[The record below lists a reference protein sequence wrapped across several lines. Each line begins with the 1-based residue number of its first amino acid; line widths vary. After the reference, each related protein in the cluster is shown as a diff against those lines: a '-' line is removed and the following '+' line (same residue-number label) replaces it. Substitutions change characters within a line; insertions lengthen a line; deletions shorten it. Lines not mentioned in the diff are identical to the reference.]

1 MIQTHS
7 RILFIGGIEDKP
19 YLPRL
24 KSCVG
29 TASVSL
35 LLQTPTTFTE
45 VALICKAKQCTAIV
59 STSQSL
65 LQKLIDSQVTRSRK
79 HPSIDNYAG
88 SLFTLPNST
97 LECLFI
103 PPLEQL
109 VTVSHG
115 IFLTR
120 RYISK
125 LTSPNQWIQTTR
137 FHWEIFNEATFP
149 AFLSQCESAIAIACD
164 IETFQSPPSIRC
176 VGFTALVYN
185 ERDKKFTSNSLVIP
199 CDSMFNLAAIRA
211 ILSTP
216 VAKIF
221 QNGKYDLS
229 YLQAYNAAPVNYLWD
244 TAEFFH
250 SWYSELPKDLASLNS
265 FFVRDSMYWKDLA
278 DTSDL
283 HQYYKYNALDTWA
296 TANVFLAWMA
306 EAPQWAKYNYANT
319 FPLQFPCHLSEM
331 TGIARDNVEMKIA
344 FDEQQYIVEN
354 QGRSLAVMVDT
365 PHFNVN
371 SPVQMKALLTIL
383 GCKDLETA
391 GAKDLAKA
399 ALRHPL
405 NNRIIKQVLA
415 IRKARKLNSTYL
427 TAGKE
432 FYGHLGQYTS
442 GERKRAGRILYSLN
456 PHGTDT
462 GRLASKEHHFWCG
475 LQVQNIPRGT
485 SVKRTLIADPE
496 FYIAECDLEQA
507 ESRDTAFISG
517 DENLIKAVTGTR
529 DFHSVNASAFFG
541 LPYDSIY
548 DSILQKVINKPVR
561 QIAKNV
567 NHGANYL
574 MGWSVLIDTM
584 GEDRILEA
592 KQLLKLPRSYTMRQV
607 AEHLLNQ

>member
-1 MIQTHS
+1 
-7 RILFIGGIEDKP
+7 
-19 YLPRL
+19 
-24 KSCVG
+24 
-29 TASVSL
+29 
-35 LLQTPTTFTE
+35 
-45 VALICKAKQCTAIV
+45 
-59 STSQSL
+59 
-65 LQKLIDSQVTRSRK
+65 
-79 HPSIDNYAG
+79 
-88 SLFTLPNST
+88 
-97 LECLFI
+97 
-103 PPLEQL
+103 
-109 VTVSHG
+109 
-115 IFLTR
+115 
-120 RYISK
+120 
-125 LTSPNQWIQTTR
+125 
-137 FHWEIFNEATFP
+137 
-149 AFLSQCESAIAIACD
+149 
-164 IETFQSPPSIRC
+164 
-176 VGFTALVYN
+176 
-185 ERDKKFTSNSLVIP
+185 
-199 CDSMFNLAAIRA
+199 MFNLAAIRA